1 MDQEKSREK
10 GALRRGFREHPVKV
24 SLIILFPALV
34 ILLAIAGIIV
44 WCVMADPPV
53 KAKETVPLSGQVIEE
68 NDVRLIGHRG
78 FSAVAPENT
87 IPAFEEAGKAGF
99 WGAELDVHRTKD
111 GKWVVMHDDNLSRMT
126 RKVDSVASHNSDELL
141 AVDINNGANID
152 QYSGAKIPLLSD
164 MLAVCEQYD
173 MTPVIEVKSSVKGE
187 LNDLIEVVDE
197 AGFKNQAIYIS
208 FSQEHTKALRA
219 LVPGARVFYLS
230 SDITDEAVNFCLENN
245 VGLDFDAR
253 RENNT
258 PELIQS
264 VMDQGIQC
272 AAWTVD
278 DLELCEDLIDL
289 GVQYITTNCI
299 YPD

>member
-1 MDQEKSREK
+1 MAQEYSREK
-10 GALRRGFREHPVKV
+10 GALRRGFRDHPVKV

-34 ILLAIAGIIV
+34 IALAVAGMIV
-44 WCVMADPPV
+44 WCLVADPAV
-53 KAKETVPLSGQVIEE
+53 KAKETVPLSGTVIEE
-68 NDVRLIGHRG
+68 HDVRLIGHRG

-87 IPAFEEAGKAGF
+87 VPAFEEAGKAGF
-99 WGAELDVHRTKD
+99 WGAELDVHRTSD
-111 GKWVVMHDDNLSRMT
+111 GEWVVMHDDNLSRMT
-126 RKVDSVASHNSDELL
+126 RKVDAVAAHSSEDLL
-141 AVDINNGANID
+141 NTDINNGANID
-152 QYSGAKIPLLSD
+152 QYPGLKVPLLSD

-208 FSQEHTKALRA
+208 FSQQHTKALRA

-230 SDITDEAVNFCLENN
+230 DDITEEAIAFCLENG

-258 PELIQS
+258 PEVIQRA
-264 VMDQGIQC
+264 MDQGVEL

-278 DLELCEDLIDL
+278 DIELCEQLIDL
-289 GVQYITTNCI
+289 GIQYITTNCI